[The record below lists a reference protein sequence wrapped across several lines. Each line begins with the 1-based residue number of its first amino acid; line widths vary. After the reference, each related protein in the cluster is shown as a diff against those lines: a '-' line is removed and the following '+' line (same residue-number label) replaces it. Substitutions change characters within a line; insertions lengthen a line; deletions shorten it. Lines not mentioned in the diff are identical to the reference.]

1 MVNPQLKT
9 SFPGDTVG
17 RSKILSPFPGAHT
30 EGIWDVVAKLTAG
43 APSLGSLG
51 QWSDSSLC
59 DSPKRD
65 LCQRAV
71 IAGDPIGRVTVIFFH
86 ASDGAVNA
94 AERIGRRAW
103 LGDAARRSLR

>member
-30 EGIWDVVAKLTAG
+30 EEIWDVVAKLTAG
-43 APSLGSLG
+43 APSLDSLG
-51 QWSDSSLC
+51 QWRDSSLC